1 MSASLHEAVAKQ
13 HEAEAMN
20 SAQLDAEE
28 AAKHRKI
35 AADHRVASATL
46 RTDEQSACAGL
57 PDPDRQTS
65 PFDRLEDIVYV
76 EDVQTRP
83 TMTKGAQRARLEGA
97 SITVR
102 AARGLTREYLQRLVT
117 CHLARNASM
126 GFAIPEMARCPL
138 SVKGARAKVDTV
150 GTTFRVEIRGDS
162 NESAEMIS
170 RRAKELA
177 SSR

>member
-1 MSASLHEAVAKQ
+1 MGVHAPRHDQ
-13 HEAEAMN
+13 AETKVFSGHAGAL
-20 SAQLDAEE
+20 S
-28 AAKHRKI
+28 
-35 AADHRVASATL
+35 TL
-46 RTDEQSACAGL
+46 ARTKAACAGL

-76 EDVQTRP
+76 EDVQTRS

-126 GFAIPEMARCPL
+126 GFAIPEMAKCPL
-138 SVKGARAKVDTV
+138 SVKGARANVDTV